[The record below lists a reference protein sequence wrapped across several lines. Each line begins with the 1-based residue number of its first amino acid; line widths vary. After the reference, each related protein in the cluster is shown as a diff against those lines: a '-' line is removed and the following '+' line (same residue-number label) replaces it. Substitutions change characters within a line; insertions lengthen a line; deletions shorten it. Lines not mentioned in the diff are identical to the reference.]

1 MRAMTMRRE
10 SAKVEYTDLDTLIL
24 ITGHKDGKIVR
35 WEGLV
40 PSKILVRSTSAVV
53 DIAVIKDFSVVAT
66 AEGIIEL
73 YSLDFQKKFR
83 RLDIRNFA
91 YKLISNSIKNI
102 VVTGSSIYFNTYGG
116 DFIKLKLVLGEAQE
130 SGASITFR
138 VGQNNSRRKD
148 ERTY

>member
-1 MRAMTMRRE
+1 MRRE
-10 SAKVEYTDLDTLIL
+10 SAKVKYSDLDTLIL

-138 VGQNNSRRKD
+138 VG
-148 ERTY
+148 

>member
-1 MRAMTMRRE
+1 MRRE

>member
-10 SAKVEYTDLDTLIL
+10 SANVKYSDLDTLIL

-73 YSLDFQKKFR
+73 YSLDFQKKSR

-138 VGQNNSRRKD
+138 VG
-148 ERTY
+148 

>member
-1 MRAMTMRRE
+1 M
-10 SAKVEYTDLDTLIL
+10 
-24 ITGHKDGKIVR
+24 
-35 WEGLV
+35 
-40 PSKILVRSTSAVV
+40 
-53 DIAVIKDFSVVAT
+53 AT
-66 AEGIIEL
+66 AEGTIEL

-102 VVTGSSIYFNTYGG
+102 VVTSSSIYFNTYGG
-116 DFIKLKLVLGEAQE
+116 DFIKLKLILGEAQE

-138 VGQNNSRRKD
+138 VDQINSRRKD